1 MPSVPNRR
9 SGLNL
14 THSVLIQK
22 EIIQEEKNGKK
33 GHGLIDYWIFT
44 VFKSTRL
51 AELRNRLRLGDW
63 V

>member
-1 MPSVPNRR
+1 MPNVPNRR

-22 EIIQEEKNGKK
+22 EIIQEKNGKK
-33 GHGLIDYWIFT
+33 GHGLIDYWRFT

-51 AELRNRLRLGDW
+51 AELRNRLRLGYW